1 MPNISKETES
11 NIEIQKD
18 ILDLC
23 SFINICYLYTDIINF
38 DINNKKNTLSEFL
51 ENDDITIYSLII
63 STDDKKV
70 KAFVLNNILYLKN
83 AKNIIFENE
92 NLFDIFSMIYEFIVL
107 FKYWYENLSKDDT
120 IKNNIED
127 FSAGIFFNIKTLID
141 EINKL
146 QIKNEKINIIITK
159 IHTII
164 FKKPYFTTNTEIN
177 LNEKFINE
185 DKTTIYNYF
194 YDLIRSILESFI
206 KKIIELKSLAIKNFF
221 SVLYNQNH
229 NPHITLFL
237 TFFKELN
244 DIKKSIFNFNTR
256 IKDYY
261 YKGILMYKNKP
272 EKKDETLIM
281 FFKKNDKDTG
291 FIEKKTKLFGGKD
304 KNNNDIIFE
313 TTKNLKINS
322 MNIKTIRTISRI
334 SYQETKNKTL
344 YSAYKIA
351 EYNMDE
357 IYNNNQLLNLFSEKK
372 GNDIN
377 FLDTK
382 NNTLG
387 NIISSKIFKLTEGLR
402 KIKLKFFLSKNTI
415 SEIYNYLQ
423 RLNIITDTINETI
436 KKYTEFLK
444 DSILIKFTS
453 KDGLIE
459 INNSN
464 IDVTYDEKNTSI
476 DIDLTLSYE
485 SPGVDIFKDFYIKDL
500 PSILI
505 LAKNKKTFWAFLYF
519 INIKYDRI
527 KISVK
532 VEKCNKLTIQNDTG
546 VLDNN
551 IGYPLFGPS
560 PQVNSAIYIACDE
573 IFNKKISSLKIKLKW
588 NELPEG
594 NFESYYKDY
603 NKDIETSSFKV
614 KISFLKNKEWI
625 PLNEK
630 NRQTLNL
637 FELDENKKI
646 NKETTLDIDVDRLG
660 INSKGQ
666 YEFETQHLSA
676 ASISGF
682 LKIELVEPIFAFGH
696 KLYSEILT
704 KKILSKK
711 SVLLKMFS
719 PIDLKMPYTP
729 SVEKIT
735 IDYTSEIDIYKNNK
749 SDIKIN
755 RIHPFGYFNI
765 DVIKTETQIKDNLL
779 EDIGH
784 KNISTLCLE
793 IIDISSPI
801 INLYFSLDETA
812 SKFKKDK
819 FDYKIGYV
827 EKNKCIFLEDNE
839 IILDET
845 NGFTKSGTIKINL
858 PKINTGTNTYQQSNY
873 DKSLWL
879 EIWFFEDRDSTP
891 VILGVYYNCVK
902 AVRISKNEPLNI
914 PAKAITRIYDNK
926 NINISI
932 LQPFKSIGGANK
944 ETDDEMF
951 LRIKN
956 RLQSKGRCITS
967 EDYSNYILENFKEVK
982 YVKIITNDNNYSIE
996 NKNSYLSQPKDTT
1009 ILIFLNKKEY
1019 SENGNKFPEASPEL
1033 LNTIKNQLQKYCSPF
1048 INLNIINPS
1057 YEKIKV
1063 MIRVNFKNIADEKIL
1078 KEKLNNDICFFISP
1092 WLIKPE
1098 ININIS
1104 SKISV
1109 MALVKFIKSKPY
1121 INIIENLYVLK
1132 ICENKIKYTYK
1143 FNDIIYPENNHSIFY
1158 SEEKHTIIVD
1168 DLSKNVKTDINI
1180 ENARISEDMI
1190 IGAEK
1195 IENTNKNTRLI
1206 NEIDAEET
1214 ANDYF
1219 LMFTKT

>member
-1 MPNISKETES
+1 M
-11 NIEIQKD
+11 
-18 ILDLC
+18 
-23 SFINICYLYTDIINF
+23 
-38 DINNKKNTLSEFL
+38 
-51 ENDDITIYSLII
+51 
-63 STDDKKV
+63 
-70 KAFVLNNILYLKN
+70 YLKN
-83 AKNIIFENE
+83 AKNIILEND
-92 NLFDIFSMIYEFIVL
+92 NIFHIFSIIYEFLIL
-107 FKYWYENLSKDDT
+107 IKYWYKNLSNEDIIKD
-120 IKNNIED
+120 NIEHSLD
-127 FSAGIFFNIKTLID
+127 ETVFYIKTLID
-141 EINKL
+141 EIKKL
-146 QIKNEKINIIITK
+146 QINTEKITNIIYK
-159 IHTII
+159 INVALS
-164 FKKPYFTTNTEIN
+164 KKPYSTTTTNID
-177 LNEKFINE
+177 LNEKNFNN
-185 DKTTIYNYF
+185 DKSTIYDF
-194 YDLIRSILESFI
+194 CYDIIRNILESFI
-206 KKIIELKSLAIKNFF
+206 KKISDLKSLAIKNFF
-221 SVLYNQNH
+221 NVLYNQNH
-229 NPHITLFL
+229 NPHITLL
-237 TFFKELN
+237 ITFFKELSN
-244 DIKKSIFNFNTR
+244 VKKSIFNFSTR

-261 YKGILMYKNKP
+261 YKGILMYENKP
-272 EKKDETLIM
+272 EKKDETIVM
-281 FFKKNDKDTG
+281 FYKQNDKDTN
-291 FIEKKTKLFGGKD
+291 FIGQNTELYGGKD
-304 KNNNDIIFE
+304 EKNNDIIFE

-322 MNIKTIRTISRI
+322 MNIKTIRTISKI
-334 SYQETKNKTL
+334 SNKIDKKETSL
-344 YSAYKIA
+344 YKSYKIA
-351 EYNMDE
+351 EYNMEE
-357 IYNNNQLLNLFSEKK
+357 IYNNNQLLNLFSTKK
-372 GNDIN
+372 GNDIH

-387 NIISSKIFKLTEGLR
+387 NILSSKIFKLTEGLR
-402 KIKLKFFLSKNTI
+402 KIKIKFFLSDKLVTAI
-415 SEIYNYLQ
+415 VNYLKNY
-423 RLNIITDTINETI
+423 NIINNNKIESI
-436 KKYTEFLK
+436 KKYTELLK
-444 DSILIKFTS
+444 DSLTIKFTS
-453 KDGLIE
+453 SAGLIE
-459 INNSN
+459 IDNSN
-464 IDVTYDEKNTSI
+464 INISFDEKNTSI
-476 DIDLTLSYE
+476 DIDMLLSYE
-485 SPGVDIFKDFYIKDL
+485 IPGIDICKDFCIKDI
-500 PSILI
+500 PSILF
-505 LAKNKKTFWAFLYF
+505 LANDKTTLWAFLLF
-519 INIKYDRI
+519 INLKYDKI
-527 KISVK
+527 KIIVN
-532 VEKCNKLTIQNDTG
+532 VEKCNNITVQNDLG
-546 VLDNN
+546 ISNN
-551 IGYPLFGPS
+551 SMSYQLFGPS
-560 PQVNSAIYIACDE
+560 PQVNSAVYIACDE

-594 NFESYYKDY
+594 NFENYYKDY

-646 NKETTLDIDVDRLG
+646 NKETTLDIDVDKLG

-879 EIWFFEDRDSTP
+879 EFWFFEDRDSTP

-902 AVRISKNEPLNI
+902 AIRISKNESLNI
-914 PAKAITRIYDNK
+914 PAKSITRIYDNK

-956 RLQSKGRCITS
+956 RLQSKGRFITS